1 MFADDYDASILPSFA
16 PNEII
21 CSFTFNIIS
30 MKKLPFLLIVVLL
43 GNQSSIRL
51 ISAQSQY
58 QCFATKEELKAAVIL
73 YADGTCNS
81 GSDCG
86 RTYGYPIDTWCLW
99 NTTASIGVTDLS
111 FLFYDLIDFN
121 DDLNGWNT
129 EKVTNMNS
137 MFMFAEEFNG
147 DISGWNTE
155 KVINMGSMF
164 KVR

>member
-1 MFADDYDASILPSFA
+1 M
-16 PNEII
+16 
-21 CSFTFNIIS
+21 
-30 MKKLPFLLIVVLL
+30 KLPFLLIAVLL
-43 GNQSSIRL
+43 GNPSSIRI

-99 NTTASIGVTDLS
+99 NTTANAGVTDIS
-111 FLFYDLIDFN
+111 FLFYDIVDFN

-137 MFMFAEEFNG
+137 MFMYAEEFNG
-147 DISGWNTE
+147 DISDWNVE
-155 KVINMGSMF
+155 KVTNMGSMF
-164 KVR
+164 KVRA